1 MLIAVTGATGFLGRY
16 IVRQLAGQGHR
27 LRCWY
32 GPRSDRTGF
41 EALAGS
47 VDWLPGRLGDAQ
59 ATDDLCRGADAVV
72 HAALY
77 RPTGSFRGGQS
88 DLANY
93 LDLNLMGSLRL
104 MQTARQAR
112 VGRFVF
118 ISTCAVHEIILPD
131 RPLDEAHP
139 LWPTR
144 HYGDYKAAV
153 EKIVHSFG
161 LGEGWPVCSLRPTG
175 IYGLDHPPQQSK
187 WFDLVG
193 EVIAGRPINSPRGGK
208 EVHALDVARAVALLL
223 DADDQ
228 AMAGQAFSCYD
239 RYIAD
244 QDVARLAKELSGS
257 ASTVADVNRGPKN
270 QIRTDKLRALGMTFG
285 GEPLL
290 KQTVAELVAAHRKK
304 K

>member
-1 MLIAVTGATGFLGRY
+1 
-16 IVRQLAGQGHR
+16 VRQLAGQGHR

-139 LWPTR
+139 LWPTS
-144 HYGDYKAAV
+144 HYGAYKAAV
-153 EKIVHSFG
+153 EKFVHSFG

-175 IYGLDHPPQQSK
+175 IYGL
-187 WFDLVG
+187 
-193 EVIAGRPINSPRGGK
+193 
-208 EVHALDVARAVALLL
+208 
-223 DADDQ
+223 
-228 AMAGQAFSCYD
+228 
-239 RYIAD
+239 
-244 QDVARLAKELSGS
+244 
-257 ASTVADVNRGPKN
+257 
-270 QIRTDKLRALGMTFG
+270 
-285 GEPLL
+285 
-290 KQTVAELVAAHRKK
+290 
-304 K
+304 